1 MHIFNF
7 NVSSTGNREY
17 EEFMLM
23 GAPQEFLDILLARQS
38 AASHIVLDEQGNH
51 QLDGIG
57 YYEFLAMG
65 GNPDDLAP
73 VLPIPPQNDAAL
85 DYIANI

>member
-7 NVSSTGNREY
+7 NASSTGNREY

-38 AASHIVLDEQGNH
+38 AASHIYLDEQGNH
-51 QLDGIG
+51 QLDGISFFDFIG
-57 YYEFLAMG
+57 MG

-73 VLPIPPQNDAAL
+73 SLPIQPQNDAAL
-85 DYIANI
+85 DYIVNF